1 MKKHINI
8 ANAVTLSRIL
18 FALFILISPIF
29 SVSFYVWY
37 ILGALSDMIDGL
49 IARKLHLQSEFGA
62 KLDTIADGVFV
73 IAVTFRVCSSS
84 DISGW
89 IWIWTG
95 VIFFIKI
102 VNLISAFIVAKGI
115 VPMHTVM
122 NKITGFLVFLLPFFI
137 GIEFG
142 DAAEKIL
149 VIIIGCIAT
158 FAAIQEGHYIRTGK
172 RIE

>member
-8 ANAVTLSRIL
+8 ANVITMSRIL

-73 IAVTFRVCSSS
+73 IAAVFRICSSL
-84 DISGW
+84 DIPVW
-89 IWIWTG
+89 VWTWTG
-95 VIFFIKI
+95 VIVFIKI

-122 NKITGFLVFLLPFFI
+122 NKITGFLVFLLPLFVGHKSWNI
-137 GIEFG
+137 SKT
-142 DAAEKIL
+142 A
-149 VIIIGCIAT
+149 VIITGCIAT

-172 RIE
+172 TIE